1 MIPGNPRTAGDRPRV
16 SLARRV
22 TPEPSLGRGIA
33 IAILLSILL
42 WALLILAGIHVYAR
56 IFA

>member
-1 MIPGNPRTAGDRPRV
+1 MIPGNPRSVADRPRI

-22 TPEPSLGRGIA
+22 APEERHGHGLA
-33 IAILLSILL
+33 VAILLSLLL
-42 WALLILAGIHVYAR
+42 WALLILAAIHAYAR

>member
-1 MIPGNPRTAGDRPRV
+1 MIPGNPRTAGDRARV

-22 TPEPSLGRGIA
+22 TPKPLLGRGIA
-33 IAILLSILL
+33 IAILLSLLL
-42 WALLILAGIHVYAR
+42 WAPLIVAGIHVYAR

>member
-1 MIPGNPRTAGDRPRV
+1 V

-22 TPEPSLGRGIA
+22 TPKPSLGRGIT
-33 IAILLSILL
+33 IAILLSLLL
-42 WALLILAGIHVYAR
+42 WAPLIVAAIHAYAR

>member
-22 TPEPSLGRGIA
+22 TPKPSLGRGIT
-33 IAILLSILL
+33 IAILLSLLL
-42 WALLILAGIHVYAR
+42 WAPLIVAAIHAYAR